1 MVNSFVLKNNSS
13 LDDALRVLDSNGNGF
28 LPVIDD
34 KGLLVGIITDGDI
47 RRGILNKNLELHSI
61 INRNPTTAKIGTS
74 HVDIKKHLRSIHRR
88 HMPVIDEKRKLIEV
102 VILDEFEF
110 ISKDNLV
117 VIMAGGLGSRLGEL
131 TKETPKP
138 MLNVGGK
145 SILQGIIEHFKS
157 QGFCKF
163 LLCLNYKAEIIEDY
177 FKDGEWL
184 GVDIKYTKEKKR
196 LGTAGALSLIDF
208 QINQPFFVVNGDVL
222 SSINFEDF
230 LNFHLV
236 NNADATMCIKKINF
250 DIPYACIEFDG
261 NMDLKFIKEKPSL
274 NYFIN
279 TGMYVLDPKLLKKIP
294 ENDFFDMP
302 QLFQQCINEEL
313 KTKVFTID
321 DYWLD
326 LGKIEDLDK
335 GNNDLSFK

>member
-1 MVNSFVLKNNSS
+1 MINKFILKKDSN
-13 LDDALRVLDSNGNGF
+13 LDDALRLLDSNGNGF
-28 LPVIDD
+28 LPVIDELG
-34 KGLLVGIITDGDI
+34 KLVGIITDGDI
-47 RRGILNKNLELHSI
+47 RRGILNKTLELDAV

-74 HVDIKKHLRSIHRR
+74 HVDIKKQLRTIHRR
-88 HMPVIDEKRKLIEV
+88 HMPVVDETGKLIEV
-102 VILDEFEF
+102 VVLDEFEF

-163 LLCLNYKAEIIEDY
+163 LLCLNYKAEVIEDY
-177 FKDGEWL
+177 FKNGDWL

-208 QINQPFFVVNGDVL
+208 EINEPFFVVNGDVL
-222 SSINFEDF
+222 TTINFEDF
-230 LNFHLV
+230 LNFHQV
-236 NNADATMCIKKINF
+236 NKASATMCIKKISF
-250 DIPYACIEFDG
+250 DIPYACIEFNDK
-261 NMDLKFIKEKPSL
+261 MDLKGVKEKPSL
-274 NYFIN
+274 DYFIN
-279 TGMYVLDPKLLKKIP
+279 TGMYVLEPKLLKKIP
-294 ENDFFDMP
+294 KDDFFDMP
-302 QLFQQCINEEL
+302 QLFQQCIDEDL
-313 KTKVFTID
+313 TTKVFTIE

-326 LGKIEDLDK
+326 LGKLEDLNK
-335 GNNDLSFK
+335 GNKDLKFQ